1 MGLKIDLKGAAMN
14 YWWVN
19 QNQTYK
25 EEFKGGFLWSPK
37 TTKDGKRNQFY
48 DNMELVRS
56 GDLILSF
63 SDTRI
68 QAVGIAQGSAQ
79 TAAKPDFG
87 SKGDYWLNEGWLV
100 PVEFIELVEKPRP
113 KDIIDEIRPLLP
125 KKYSPLQQSGDGNQG
140 VYLAAIDESLAKLL
154 LSKSDFTPALVK
166 APDEDE
172 KKADVEQE
180 TVEGRTDIGVTQKQQ
195 LVQSRRGQG
204 VFRANVRLNESC
216 CRVTGVDNPDFLI
229 ASHIKPWSESTD
241 KEKLDGN
248 NGLLLSPHVDR
259 LFDKGW
265 ISFSNKGDLLISPKL
280 NRDLLKDW
288 AIDTHK
294 NVGRFSE
301 AQCAYLE
308 YHRNK
313 KFKK

>member
-1 MGLKIDLKGAAMN
+1 MN

-25 EEFKGGFLWSPK
+25 EEHRGGFLWSPK
-37 TTKDGKRNQFY
+37 TTKDGKRSQFY
-48 DNMELVRS
+48 DNMELVRP

-68 QAVGIAQGSAQ
+68 QAVGIAQGAAQ

-87 SKGDYWLNEGWLV
+87 SKGHYWLNEGWLV
-100 PVEFIELVEKPRP
+100 PVEFVELKQKPRP

-125 KKYSPLQQSGDGNQG
+125 KKYSPIQQSGGGNQG
-140 VYLAAIDESLAKLL
+140 VYLAAISEILAELL
-154 LSKSDFTPALVK
+154 LSKSDFVPALAK
-166 APDEDE
+166 THDEDE
-172 KKADVEQE
+172 QKADVEQK
-180 TVEGRTDIGVTQKQQ
+180 TVEGRTDIGVTQKEQ

-204 VFRANVRLNESC
+204 VFRANVRLNENR
-216 CRVTGVDNPDFLI
+216 CRVTGVDNHYFLI

-241 KEKLDGN
+241 QEKLDGN

-265 ISFSNKGDLLISPKL
+265 ISFSDNGDLLVSAKL
-280 NRDLLKDW
+280 DRDILKGW
-288 AIDTHK
+288 AIAPGL
-294 NVGRFSE
+294 NVGRFSPD
-301 AQCAYLE
+301 QCYYLE
-308 YHRNK
+308 YHRKNK
-313 KFKK
+313 LRK